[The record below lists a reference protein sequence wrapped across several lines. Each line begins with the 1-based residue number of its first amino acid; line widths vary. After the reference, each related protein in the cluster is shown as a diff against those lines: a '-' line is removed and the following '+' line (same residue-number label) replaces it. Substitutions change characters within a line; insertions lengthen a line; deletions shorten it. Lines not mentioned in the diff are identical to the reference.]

1 MTKKSIK
8 SKVIDTKSIDDSVQ
22 ILGVKITS
30 TQRDLLLKKIKL
42 QRKNL
47 LHLAT
52 VNPEFVMEAR
62 RSARFAEV
70 LSSCELTVADGWG
83 VVWALQLTQGIE
95 VERVSGIE
103 VVGMIL
109 EHANE
114 KGRKVFLLGAAVG
127 VAELAAKRIAKLYP
141 GVQVAWYEGARS
153 VAVEGKDE
161 ASMTIAKINTFEPDY
176 LLVAYGSPWQD
187 IWIEENRPYLRVG
200 MAVGVG
206 GTLDELA
213 GVVPVCPAW
222 LDRIGL
228 KWLFRLVTEPWRLK
242 RQLRLVQFVWL
253 VAGVMLKNLY
263 HKLID

>member
-1 MTKKSIK
+1 MTKKTKKTSI
-8 SKVIDTKSIDDSVQ
+8 SDTKKIDDNVQ
-22 ILGVKITS
+22 ILGVVITG
-30 TQRDLLLKKIKL
+30 TQRESVLSKIKL

-47 LHLAT
+47 LHIAT

-62 RSARFAEV
+62 TNPRFAYA
-70 LSSCELTVADGWG
+70 LSKCELTVADGWG

-95 VERVSGIE
+95 LDRISGVD
-103 VVGMIL
+103 VVTMIL
-109 EHANE
+109 EHASKE
-114 KGRKVFLLGAAVG
+114 GRKVFLLGARSG
-127 VAELAAKRIAKLYP
+127 VAELAAKRIAKVYP
-141 GVQVAWYEGARS
+141 GAQVAWYEGARS

-187 IWIEENRPYLRVG
+187 IWIEENRQYLRVG
-200 MAVGVG
+200 VAVGVG

-213 GVVPVCPAW
+213 RVVPVCPTW

-228 KWLFRLVTEPWRLK
+228 KWLFRLVVEPKRWR
-242 RQLRLVQFVWL
+242 RQLKLVQFAWL
-253 VAGVMLKNLY
+253 VLY